1 MRNNVSFE
9 EIEKALGFQL
19 NAEQKAVLT
28 VPLGVLWDMEAPTE
42 RCTGSSTAAAL
53 KILLSE
59 GDDILYM
66 ERLSPDILY
75 GHHFYEN
82 SANDTFLVKCCSR
95 YARDDK
101 TKSRFQCFANRVI
114 ELSHKLTSAGINVRP
129 VTFCNRCST
138 NRLEKTS
145 RQTLQLGIDVD
156 TSALT
161 ALETILDRLAQK
173 AKDLNEQLQK
183 LNIGS

>member
-19 NAEQKAVLT
+19 NAEQKVVLT
-28 VPLGVLWDMEAPTE
+28 VPLGVLWDREAPTE

-53 KILLSE
+53 RILLSE
-59 GDDILYM
+59 GDGTLEV
-66 ERLSPDILY
+66 ERFYPDIL
-75 GHHFYEN
+75 HDRPFYEN
-82 SANDTFLVKCCSR
+82 SANDTFLVKCCSH

-101 TKSRFQCFANRVI
+101 TKARFQCFANRVI
-114 ELSHKLTSAGINVRP
+114 ELGQKLSSAGINVRP

-138 NRLEKTS
+138 NRLEKPS
-145 RQTLQLGIDVD
+145 RQTLKLGIDVD

-161 ALETILDRLAQK
+161 ALETILDRLTQK
-173 AKDLNEQLQK
+173 AKDLNEEWRK

>member
-19 NAEQKAVLT
+19 NAEQKVVLT
-28 VPLGVLWDMEAPTE
+28 VPLGVLWDREAPTE

-53 KILLSE
+53 RILLSE

-66 ERLSPDILY
+66 ERFYPDILHY
-75 GHHFYEN
+75 HIFETTKDD
-82 SANDTFLVKCCSR
+82 AFLVKCCSR

-101 TKSRFQCFANRVI
+101 TKARFQCFANRVI
-114 ELSHKLTSAGINVRP
+114 ELGQKLSSAGINVRP

-138 NRLEKTS
+138 NRLEKPS
-145 RQTLQLGIDVD
+145 RQTLKLGIDVD

-173 AKDLNEQLQK
+173 VKDLNEEWRK